1 MYFLTLGMS
10 FVILCVQPSSDGCST
25 SAIEAIANTQLSKLL
40 SYRTDMQI
48 TVKLLPYEILA
59 GKARSYADIS
69 LTVANMS
76 ENETEVKVSH
86 IEVVASDSKQV
97 LLSSSPEKL
106 GLPTTISLK
115 PKENKALDYRLQS
128 ESRVYQRGQDVFA
141 RIVYC
146 QNGHEQ
152 LSQSNSEAV
161 AFMIP

>member
-25 SAIEAIANTQLSKLL
+25 STIEAIANTQPNKLL
-40 SYRTDMQI
+40 SYRTDMLV

-59 GKARSYADIS
+59 GKATSYADIS
-69 LTVANMS
+69 VTVANQS
-76 ENETEVKVSH
+76 ENEMEVKVSH
-86 IEVVASDSKQV
+86 IEVVATDSQQV

-106 GLPTTISLK
+106 GLPATISLK
-115 PKENKALDYRLQS
+115 PKENKALEYRLQS
-128 ESRVYQRGQDVFA
+128 ESRVYQRGHDVFA
-141 RIVYC
+141 RIIYC